1 MQTFTVLAA
10 FSEHTN
16 RELCCRGVPMGS
28 KKQHGARDYAYPLS
42 VSCCR
47 RTWFFSL
54 GVRFF
59 RVSCQI
65 PNPCWFFNRTL
76 SLSLLVY
83 LKRRRELSTMPM
95 HSLCILL
102 DICMCKCYIFVD
114 WFLNG
119 WGQASDAY
127 IIIEVFSE
135 NVSAVISQP

>member
-1 MQTFTVLAA
+1 MSLVVGVLGSSRWA
-10 FSEHTN
+10 F
-16 RELCCRGVPMGS
+16 GS
-28 KKQHGARDYAYPLS
+28 S
-42 VSCCR
+42 VSR
-47 RTWFFSL
+47 AKSQILVGFS
-54 GVRFF
+54 
-59 RVSCQI
+59 I
-65 PNPCWFFNRTL
+65 AL